1 MNSTS
6 PSRCSGAVYLI
17 AGLLVFCISACTT
30 DSAETGTQLLQPR
43 MTRLSDHG
51 SLELEGEVITSR
63 QFLPEFYKQRD
74 YRLAWSSHMDNARAL
89 ADRILASHQEGL
101 VPADY
106 HAAGIQHLLAASSD
120 SKLSDAQR
128 VDLDIMLSEALARY
142 AYHLRFGKVNPE
154 RLDADWNIQRSFKG
168 QDPLVEL
175 QGVIDSK
182 AFDAQ
187 LDARISQLPV
197 YPQLRDALAKYVAI
211 GAAGGWPAIPA
222 GPTLKPGMQD
232 ERVLL
237 VRQRLRVTDDLSVEA
252 AVDDPLEFDAALQ
265 EAVVHFQLR
274 HGLDTDGFIGKGTLA
289 AMNVPVAAR
298 INQIRV
304 NLDRA
309 RWVSQDIPETFVIV
323 DIAGFNARLFRDG
336 VVVWDEPAQVGK
348 PYRSTPVFRED
359 MTYLEINPTWTI
371 PPTILAKDILP
382 KVKKDPAYLQK
393 KHMQVLTRDGK
404 VVDPKSID
412 WSSMS
417 ARGFPYILRQTPGP
431 HNALGRVKF
440 MFPNPHFVYLHDT
453 PHQELFSRSSRA
465 FSSGCI
471 RVNNPYRLAELL
483 LQDEDNWNREK
494 IAAAVDTVKQQRVS
508 LPGPVPVLLLYWTVN
523 IGADGTVYFRDD
535 IYQRDAKVLAGLDGK
550 FEFDAPADPPD
561 WLKD

>member
-1 MNSTS
+1 M
-6 PSRCSGAVYLI
+6 
-17 AGLLVFCISACTT
+17 FCISACTA
-30 DSAETGTQLLQPR
+30 DSAETSKQQLQSR
-43 MTRLSDHG
+43 MVQLSDHG

-63 QFLPEFYKQRD
+63 QFLPELYKQRD
-74 YRLAWSSHMDNARAL
+74 YQLAWSSHMDNARAL

-106 HAAGIQHLLAASSD
+106 HAAGIQQLLAASSG
-120 SKLSDAQR
+120 SKLSDLQR

-197 YPQLRDALAKYVAI
+197 YPQLRGALAKYVAI

-232 ERVLL
+232 ERVPL
-237 VRQRLRVTDDLSVEA
+237 VRQRLRITDDLSAET
-252 AVDDPLEFDAALQ
+252 AVDDPLEFDAALKD
-265 EAVVHFQLR
+265 AVVHFQLR
-274 HGLDTDGFIGKGTLA
+274 HGLDKDGFIGKGTLA

-298 INQIRV
+298 IDQIRV

-323 DIAGFNARLFRDG
+323 DIAGFNARLFRKG

-359 MTYLEINPTWTI
+359 MTYLELNPTWTI
-371 PPTILAKDILP
+371 PPTILANDILP
-382 KVKKDPAYLQK
+382 KVKSDPAYLQK
-393 KHMQVLTRDGK
+393 KHLQVLTRDGK
-404 VVDPKSID
+404 VVDPTSID

-417 ARGFPYILRQTPGP
+417 APGFPYILRQTPGP

-483 LQDEDNWNREK
+483 LQDADNWNHEK
-494 IAAAVDTVKQQRVS
+494 IVAAVDTVKQQRVS
-508 LPGPVPVLLLYWTVN
+508 LSEPVPVLLLYWTVN
-523 IGADGTVYFRDD
+523 VSADGTVFFRDD
-535 IYQRDAKVLAGLDGK
+535 IYQRDAKVLAGLDGQ
-550 FEFDAPADPPD
+550 FEFDTPADPPD
-561 WLKD
+561 WLKN

>member
-1 MNSTS
+1 
-6 PSRCSGAVYLI
+6 
-17 AGLLVFCISACTT
+17 
-30 DSAETGTQLLQPR
+30 

-51 SLELEGEVITSR
+51 SLELPGAVITSR

-74 YRLAWSSHMDNARAL
+74 YQLAWSSHMDNARAFS
-89 ADRILASHQEGL
+89 DRILASHQEGL

-106 HAAGIQHLLAASSD
+106 HAAVIQQLLAAAPGG
-120 SKLSDAQR
+120 KLSDSQR
-128 VDLDIMLSEALARY
+128 VDLDIMLSEALAHY

-154 RLDADWNIQRSFKG
+154 KLDADWNIQRSFKG

-187 LDARISQLPV
+187 LDALVTQLPI
-197 YPQLRDALAKYVAI
+197 YMQLRDALAKYVAI
-211 GAAGGWPAIPA
+211 AAAGGWPTIPA

-232 ERVLL
+232 ERVPL
-237 VRQRLRVTDDLSVEA
+237 VRQRLRVTDDLSA
-252 AVDDPLEFDAALQ
+252 GRAVDDSLEFDVALKA
-265 EAVVHFQLR
+265 AVVNFQMR

-298 INQIRV
+298 IDQIRV

-323 DIAGFNARLFRDG
+323 DIAGFNARLFRKG

-359 MTYLEINPTWTI
+359 MTYLELNPTWTI
-371 PPTILAKDILP
+371 PPTILTNDILP
-382 KVKKDPAYLQK
+382 KVKSDPAYLQK
-393 KHMQVLTRDGK
+393 KHLQVLTRDGK
-404 VVDPKSID
+404 VVDPTSID

-417 ARGFPYILRQTPGP
+417 AKGFPYIIRQTPGP

-453 PHQELFSRSSRA
+453 PHQALFSRSSRA

-483 LQDEDNWNREK
+483 LQDKDNWNREK

-508 LPGPVPVLLLYWTVN
+508 LSEPVPVLLLYWTVN
-523 IGADGTVYFRDD
+523 VGADGTVYFRDD
-535 IYQRDAKVLAGLDGK
+535 IYQRDAKVLAGLDGR
-550 FEFDAPADPPD
+550 FEFDAPADAPD

>member
-1 MNSTS
+1 
-6 PSRCSGAVYLI
+6 
-17 AGLLVFCISACTT
+17 
-30 DSAETGTQLLQPR
+30 

-74 YRLAWSSHMDNARAL
+74 YQLAWSSHMDNARAL

-431 HNALGRVKF
+431 HNALGG
-440 MFPNPHFVYLHDT
+440 
-453 PHQELFSRSSRA
+453 SSLCSPIRT
-465 FSSGCI
+465 SSTCMT
-471 RVNNPYRLAELL
+471 RRTRNCSV
-483 LQDEDNWNREK
+483 
-494 IAAAVDTVKQQRVS
+494 AAAVPSVPAAFASTIPIALPNSCCRMKTTGIEKRLPRRLTPSSSSASPCLGRCRYCFYTGRSTSAPMARSISGTISISVTQKCWPVWTGS
-508 LPGPVPVLLLYWTVN
+508 LNLMRRLIRLTG
-523 IGADGTVYFRDD
+523 
-535 IYQRDAKVLAGLDGK
+535 
-550 FEFDAPADPPD
+550 
-561 WLKD
+561 